1 MEWSERAA
9 TFRPGTTLNTTTLR
23 SSALGQKDQSVQI
36 TITRFRQHVLSFNI
50 LAMASALLSREA
62 RGSMQILVKERE
74 QKPLSAGIP
83 HRRWLIA
90 GLLAFGVLVNYFDRV
105 NLSVA
110 KQGLTKDFGI
120 DNVAFG
126 YLLSAYNWTYAAL
139 QLPMGVLLDRFGV
152 QAIGR
157 ISAILWSL
165 ACFAGAFAP
174 GVKAFFGSRL
184 LLGIGEAPTFPANAK
199 AIGMWFPRQE
209 RSLAT
214 AIFDSAAK
222 FSTAV
227 GTPLIGIILIHY
239 GWRFSFGM
247 TGVASFAFFLAF
259 YFLYRNPRDDKKLSG
274 RERQYLSE
282 YDSIPPTNSKGGS
295 VRLWYLLKKRKVLG
309 LALGFAAYN
318 YCFYLFLT
326 WLPSYFT
333 GALHLDLKA
342 SVLYTSIPWLFAT
355 AMDLAVGGW
364 LVDELIRRGF
374 NDSRVRQT
382 ILIGGMVMGLGLLGT
397 IFTRTPMIAVCWISL
412 SIGGLAASA
421 PVAWSAPGLLAPH
434 DSVARVG
441 GIMNFA
447 NQIAAIAAPIVTGY
461 LIGSR
466 DDYSHAF
473 MAAAVAILVGIAGY
487 GFLLGKIERIPDPGT
502 AQSPGEK

>member
-1 MEWSERAA
+1 MPPTNE
-9 TFRPGTTLNTTTLR
+9 L
-23 SSALGQKDQSVQI
+23 
-36 TITRFRQHVLSFNI
+36 
-50 LAMASALLSREA
+50 
-62 RGSMQILVKERE
+62 E
-74 QKPLSAGIP
+74 QKQSAKGIP

-90 GLLAFGVLVNYFDRV
+90 CLLAFGVLVNYFDRV

-110 KQGLTKDFGI
+110 RQALEKDFGI
-120 DNVAFG
+120 NNIAFG
-126 YLLSAYNWTYAAL
+126 YLLSAYNWTYASL

-165 ACFAGAFAP
+165 ACFAGAFSP

-184 LLGIGEAPTFPANAK
+184 LLGIGEAPTFPGNAK
-199 AIGMWFPRQE
+199 ATGMWFPRRE

-222 FSTAV
+222 FSTAI
-227 GTPLIGIILIHY
+227 GTPLIGILLIHY

-247 TGVASFAFFLAF
+247 TGVISFLFFVAF
-259 YFLYRNPRDDKKLSG
+259 YFLYRNPSDDRKLSAIE
-274 RERQYLSE
+274 REYVRSNDAVSE
-282 YDSIPPTNSKGGS
+282 RKSKSGASALG
-295 VRLWYLLKKRKVLG
+295 YLLRKRKVLG
-309 LALGFAAYN
+309 LAVGFAAYN
-318 YCFYLFLT
+318 YCFYLLLT

-333 GALHLDLKA
+333 GALHLDLQS

-355 AMDLAVGGW
+355 ATDLVVGGW
-364 LVDELIRRGF
+364 LVDTLIRRGF
-374 NDSRVRQT
+374 NDSLVRQT

-397 IFTRTPMIAVCWISL
+397 IFTRTPMVAVFWISV

-421 PVAWSAPGLLAPH
+421 PVAWSAPSLLAPH
-434 DSVARVG
+434 DSVATVG

-466 DDYSHAF
+466 NDYTRAF
-473 MAAAVAILVGIAGY
+473 IAAAFAILVGIAGY
-487 GFLLGKIERIPDPGT
+487 AFLLGKIERIPEPEP
-502 AQSPGEK
+502 AQQGSPRFRQE

>member
-1 MEWSERAA
+1 MPPDRLEEK
-9 TFRPGTTLNTTTLR
+9 G
-23 SSALGQKDQSVQI
+23 SSKGV
-36 TITRFRQHVLSFNI
+36 
-50 LAMASALLSREA
+50 
-62 RGSMQILVKERE
+62 
-74 QKPLSAGIP
+74 P

-90 GLLAFGVLVNYFDRV
+90 FLLAFGVLVNYFDRV

-110 KQGLTKDFGI
+110 KQGLEKDFGI
-120 DNVAFG
+120 DNIAFG

-139 QLPMGVLLDRFGV
+139 QLPVGVLLDRFGV

-157 ISAILWSL
+157 ISAIIWSV
-165 ACFAGAFAP
+165 ACFAGALSP
-174 GVKAFFGSRL
+174 GFKTFFGSRL
-184 LLGIGEAPTFPANAK
+184 LLGVGEAPTFPANAK
-199 AIGMWFPRQE
+199 ATAMWFPRQE

-222 FSTAV
+222 FSTAI

-247 TGVASFAFFLAF
+247 TGVASFVFFLAF
-259 YFLYRNPRDDKKLSG
+259 YFRYHDPSDDRKLSEREREYLQKNEVLGDKK
-274 RERQYLSE
+274 
-282 YDSIPPTNSKGGS
+282 SKS
-295 VRLWYLLKKRKVLG
+295 VGAGLLYLLKRRKVLG
-309 LALGFAAYN
+309 LALGFGAYN
-318 YCFYLFLT
+318 YCFYLLLT

-333 GALHLDLKA
+333 GALHLDLQA

-374 NDSRVRQT
+374 DDSLVRQT

-397 IFTRTPMIAVCWISL
+397 LFTRTPMIAVWWISL

-421 PVAWSAPGLLAPH
+421 PVAWSAPALLAPH

-466 DDYSHAF
+466 NNYSRAF
-473 MAAAVAILVGIAGY
+473 IAAAVAILVGIAGY
-487 GFLLGKIERIPDPGT
+487 AILLGKIERIPDPDPAELVRQGPR
-502 AQSPGEK
+502 S

>member
-1 MEWSERAA
+1 MPLNEWE
-9 TFRPGTTLNTTTLR
+9 TKPP
-23 SSALGQKDQSVQI
+23 
-36 TITRFRQHVLSFNI
+36 
-50 LAMASALLSREA
+50 
-62 RGSMQILVKERE
+62 VK
-74 QKPLSAGIP
+74 GIP

-90 GLLAFGVLVNYFDRV
+90 FLLAFGVLVNYFDRV

-110 KQGLTKDFGI
+110 KEALEKDFGI
-120 DNVAFG
+120 DNIVFG
-126 YLLSAYNWTYAAL
+126 YLLSAYNWTYATL
-139 QLPMGVLLDRFGV
+139 QLPVGVLLDRFGV

-165 ACFAGAFAP
+165 ACFGGAFSP
-174 GVKAFFGSRL
+174 GITTFFGSRL
-184 LLGIGEAPTFPANAK
+184 VLGVGEAPTFPANAK
-199 AIGMWFPRQE
+199 AVGMWFPRQE

-222 FSTAV
+222 FSTAI
-227 GTPLIGIILIHY
+227 GTPLIGILLIHY

-247 TGVASFAFFLAF
+247 TGVASFLYFLAF
-259 YFLYRNPRDDKKLSG
+259 YFLYRNPSDDRKLSETEREYLKKNDALSDKK
-274 RERQYLSE
+274 
-282 YDSIPPTNSKGGS
+282 SKSGGS
-295 VRLWYLLKKRKVLG
+295 SLLYLLKRRKVLG
-309 LALGFAAYN
+309 LAIGFAAYN
-318 YCFYLFLT
+318 YCFYLLLT

-333 GALHLDLKA
+333 GALHLDLRA

-374 NDSRVRQT
+374 NDNRVRQT

-397 IFTRTPMIAVCWISL
+397 IFTRTPTTAVWWISL

-421 PVAWSAPGLLAPH
+421 PVAWSAPTLLAPH
-434 DSVARVG
+434 DSVAKVG
-441 GIMNFA
+441 SIMNFA

-466 DDYSHAF
+466 NDYSRAF
-473 MAAAVAILVGIAGY
+473 IAAAVAILVGIAGY
-487 GFLLGKIERIPDPGT
+487 AFLLGKIERIPEP
-502 AQSPGEK
+502 